1 MNTVTCKHCGKT
13 FELSDALTHEMT
25 EKIRAEESSKFEKDL
40 EKVRAE
46 VEEKAFKKAQDSL
59 KLELKNSQAEAEEA
73 AKRNEKLEEQL
84 LELSKER
91 RILLEKDR
99 DRAREMQRRLEEE
112 EEKIRIKAEKDAEE
126 KQHLLMAAKDK
137 QLQDAQKELED
148 AKRKLQQGSQQ
159 TQGEVFE
166 LEFEQLL
173 QKEFPHDKISP
184 VGKGIRGGDII
195 QEVWDANGKYNG
207 KILWE
212 LKNTKIWT
220 EGWIDKLKNNKREIK
235 AEEAVLISEVIPQ
248 NVKGAGFRNGVWV
261 TRPNFV
267 IGIASALRAS
277 LIQLFYAKESM
288 KGKDK
293 KVEILYSYL
302 SGVEFKHRMEA
313 IVEAFSNMQIDVE
326 KEKRY
331 FSSKWAKDEKN
342 IRQVIDNTFGMHG
355 DLKGIIGSNIPEIK
369 GLDESDADIPLLEK
383 EGQQNLLEE

>member
-1 MNTVTCKHCGKT
+1 MNSVKCKHCGKV

-25 EKIRAEESSKFEKDL
+25 ERIRLEQLEKFEKDL
-40 EKVRAE
+40 EKVKLEA
-46 VEEKAFKKAQDSL
+46 EEKALKKAKEGL
-59 KLELKNSQAEAEEA
+59 KLELKNTQMVAEEE
-73 AKRNEKLEEQL
+73 AKRNEELQEQL
-84 LELSKER
+84 LELRKEQR
-91 RILLEKDR
+91 SLKQKDKDR
-99 DRAREMQRRLEEE
+99 EIEMEKKLEEE
-112 EEKIRIKAEKDAEE
+112 EEKIRLKAEKDAED
-126 KQHLLMAAKDK
+126 KQHLILLAKDK

-173 QKEFPHDKISP
+173 QKEFPHDKIMP

-195 QEVWDANGKYNG
+195 HEVWDANGRYNG

-220 EGWIDKLKNNKREIK
+220 EGWIDKLKNNKRMIK
-235 AEEAVLISEVIPQ
+235 AEEAVLISEVIPTDM
-248 NVKGAGFRNGVWV
+248 KIAGFRNGIWV
-261 TRPNFV
+261 TKQNFV
-267 IGIASALRAS
+267 IGLASALRAS
-277 LIQLFYAKESM
+277 LIQLFYAKEAS

-313 IVEAFSNMQIDVE
+313 IIEAFSNMQIDVE

-331 FSSKWAKDEKN
+331 FSSKWARDEKN

-355 DLKGIIGSNIPEIK
+355 DLKGIIGNNMTEIK
-369 GLDESDADIPLLEK
+369 GLESIDEPDSTQEKLLE
-383 EGQQNLLEE
+383 